1 MIGRMNE
8 SSNYVDP
15 RTVQG
20 PKSHVSNVRVVYD
33 GGESGSSVA
42 ELEWDGKPSIGIR
55 WNGWNGG
62 NNERQ
67 PLGNPQSRGHPTWFH
82 VPEEFADAVL
92 ARAREL
98 APETPL
104 EAGYREM
111 AADTER
117 EQEAMEWVNALM
129 GDVANAAG

>member
-1 MIGRMNE
+1 MSANVG
-8 SSNYVDP
+8 YVDP

-20 PKSHVSNVRVVYD
+20 SKRVSHVRVVYD
-33 GGESGSSVA
+33 GGEWGGSVA
-42 ELEWDGKPSIGIR
+42 ELEWDGKPAVGIR
-55 WNGWNGG
+55 WNGSFD
-62 NNERQ
+62 EK
-67 PLGNPQSRGHPTWFH
+67 PLGNPQAYGNPTWFL

-111 AADTER
+111 AADVER
-117 EQEAMEWVNALM
+117 EREAKEWVNALM